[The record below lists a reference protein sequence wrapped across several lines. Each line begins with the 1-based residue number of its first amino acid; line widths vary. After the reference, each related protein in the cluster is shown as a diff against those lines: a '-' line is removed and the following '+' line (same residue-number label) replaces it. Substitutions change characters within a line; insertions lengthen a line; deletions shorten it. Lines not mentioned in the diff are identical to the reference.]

1 MEVTLATIIAITTG
15 LVSAGA
21 VWGSLTMRSR
31 ANSQRIEEVK
41 SEHDRDIEDIKAAV
55 QSLALA
61 QENHRNEST
70 DRLARI
76 ETKLDRL
83 IEE

>member
-1 MEVTLATIIAITTG
+1 MEISLVTIIAIITG
-15 LVSAGA
+15 LLSAGA

-31 ANSQRIEEVK
+31 ANTTRIEEVK
-41 SEHDRDIEDIKAAV
+41 SEHDKDIEDIKAAV

-61 QENHRNEST
+61 QESHRMENT

-76 ETKLDRL
+76 ETKLDSL
-83 IEE
+83 ISE